1 MVKQSLIKEV
11 IIDGETFV
19 KVPKLTRI
27 HFLLDKSFSMYP
39 NREATLSAFNEYIG
53 SLKADKNKYQITL
66 TLFDHKVTTLWEN
79 ENLSQ
84 VKPLTEKVY
93 ARDMGNTALFDAVV
107 STLKAA
113 EEHTPAKNLVVI
125 LTDGEENS
133 SKKYTQEDFKKIKS
147 RLEEK
152 GNWTFVFLGANQDA
166 WLTAQAW
173 GYFAQNVSSFNVT
186 PSGVRTAGINLASST
201 MNFAGSAMASTDSFM
216 TEKQQKENESTK

>member
-1 MVKQSLIKEV
+1 MKEV

-27 HFLLDKSFSMYP
+27 HFLLDKSYSMYD

-53 SLKADKNKYQITL
+53 SLKADKNRYQITL
-66 TLFDHKVTTLWEN
+66 TLFDDNSIILWEN

-84 VKPLTEKVY
+84 VKSLTEKIY
-93 ARDMGNTALFDAVV
+93 ARDMGNTALFDAVCR
-107 STLKAA
+107 TLLAA
-113 EEHTPAKNLVVI
+113 EEATPAKNLVVI

-133 SKKYTQEDFKKIKS
+133 SKRYTQEDFKKIKS

-173 GYFAQNVSSFNVT
+173 GYSAQNVSSFNTT
-186 PSGVRTAGINLASST
+186 PRGIHMAMSNVATASAGFAASGSL
-201 MNFAGSAMASTDSFM
+201 STDSFM
-216 TEKQQKENESTK
+216 SEEQQKANEDTK